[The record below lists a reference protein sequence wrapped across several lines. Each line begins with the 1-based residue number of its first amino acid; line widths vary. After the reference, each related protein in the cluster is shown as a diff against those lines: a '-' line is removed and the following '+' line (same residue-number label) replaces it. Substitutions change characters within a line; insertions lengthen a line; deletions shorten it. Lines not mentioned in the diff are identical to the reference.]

1 MKKQDFI
8 NKWIGWVSYSDREKL
23 AIEMESDLQEIEK
36 ELSQDKWIKIDG
48 ITLTNIKRQLI
59 NKGCSDALATKLVR
73 ITEIQFS
80 NSEIKRLERNE
91 NQIERDDNF
100 WK

>member
-1 MKKQDFI
+1 MNANNYLELVQ
-8 NKWIGWVSYSDREKL
+8 
-23 AIEMESDLQEIEK
+23 K
-36 ELSQDKWIKIDG
+36 ELVTMLNNG